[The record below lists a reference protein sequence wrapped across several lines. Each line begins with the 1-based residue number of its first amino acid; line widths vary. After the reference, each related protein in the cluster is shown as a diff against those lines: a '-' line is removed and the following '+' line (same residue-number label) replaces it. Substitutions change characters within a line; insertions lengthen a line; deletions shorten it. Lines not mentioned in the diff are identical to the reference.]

1 MHQPSSLGRDEKH
14 RRQLWGVLGVS
25 IITTLAEVIGAYLT
39 GSLAL
44 VADAGHML
52 TDVAGV
58 ALSLV
63 AMHLAGL
70 PANDRKTFGYY
81 RAEILAAAANALLL
95 IGIAVY
101 VLYEAYRRFA
111 HPPEILGGWM
121 MGVAVLGLLANLLCA
136 WLLHASSDESLNV
149 QGAYLEVLG
158 DALGS
163 VGVIVAG
170 LIVLTT
176 GWKAADP
183 IIGVGIGLFI
193 LPRAWKLLRESTD
206 ILLEGTPRGLDLS
219 EVRDALQSL
228 SGVVEV
234 HDLHAWSITKDMNA
248 LSGHL
253 VVDDAANGTEIL
265 YAAGSLLQSRFG
277 LAHSTLQVEPREF
290 KRRTAN
296 SGFACDAHACRV
308 EGSAQDDERQR
319 QLDGL
324 RDEHV

>member
-1 MHQPSSLGRDEKH
+1 MHRPASREHGDKH
-14 RRQLWGVLGVS
+14 RSQLWGVLGVS
-25 IITTLAEVIGAYLT
+25 IITTLAEVVGAYLT
-39 GSLAL
+39 DSLAL

-70 PANDRKTFGYY
+70 PTNDRKTFGYY

-121 MGVAVLGLLANLLCA
+121 MGVAVFGLLTNLVSA
-136 WLLHASSDESLNV
+136 WLLHASSQESLNV

-163 VGVIVAG
+163 IGVIVAG
-170 LIVLTT
+170 LLVLTT

-183 IIGVGIGLFI
+183 IIGVFI
-193 LPRAWKLLRESTD
+193 LPRAWRLLRESTD
-206 ILLEGTPRGLDLS
+206 ILLEGTPHDLDLS
-219 EVRDALQSL
+219 AVRGALKSVP
-228 SGVVEV
+228 GVMEV
-234 HDLHAWSITKDMNA
+234 HDLHAWSITKGMNA

-253 VVDDAANGTEIL
+253 VVHDLARSSEIL
-265 YAAGSLLQSRFG
+265 NDAGGLLRDRFR
-277 LAHSTLQVEPREF
+277 LVHSTLQLEPRDF
-290 KRRTAN
+290 TGRPAD
-296 SGFACDAHACRV
+296 SGFACDA
-308 EGSAQDDERQR
+308 DERH
-319 QLDGL
+319 G
-324 RDEHV
+324 